1 MSSAFFSPIS
11 SISASPKDCLSCR
24 IIGASAFTGLGVYA
38 YVSGRRQLL
47 SQARAA
53 NGILEVHKHRGILGV
68 RGTLLGAPGIRGRM
82 AALTF
87 LSAGL
92 IGAGGWRLIV

>member
-1 MSSAFFSPIS
+1 MSSTSSSPIS
-11 SISASPKDCLSCR
+11 SVPASPEDCLPCR
-24 IIGASAFTGLGVYA
+24 ILGASAFTGLGVYT

-47 SQARAA
+47 SQVQAA
-53 NGILEVHKHRGILGV
+53 NGVLEVRKP

-82 AALTF
+82 AALML

-92 IGAGGWRLIV
+92 VGAGGWRLIV